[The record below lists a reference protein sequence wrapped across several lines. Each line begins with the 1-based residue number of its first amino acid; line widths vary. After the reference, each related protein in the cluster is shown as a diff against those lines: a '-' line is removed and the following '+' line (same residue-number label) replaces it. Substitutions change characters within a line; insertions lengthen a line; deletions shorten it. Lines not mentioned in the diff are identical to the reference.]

1 MKKMTAFLLAMLL
14 MFSAAAFADSTEM
27 TTEDQMKNMVQN
39 FLDENEYPYDYDD
52 YTFSMQFA
60 IDGALESAYV
70 TVYVYDDMLAVSVD
84 APIAGGADVCEKM
97 AVFTTLAN
105 DDVFYAQFRVSRD
118 DDKIYISCRSCNLV
132 EDVVPGENELYYL
145 INEPLRYMELYGL
158 GIKQVLDGGDPYQAY
173 EACMAAVEAE

>member
-60 IDGALESAYV
+60 IDSALESAYV

-84 APIAGGADVCEKM
+84 APIAGGADVFEKM

-132 EDVVPGENELYYL
+132 EDVLPGENELFYL
-145 INEPLRYMELYGL
+145 FAMPHSYMEDYGD
-158 GIKQVLDGGDPYQAY
+158 GIVAVLSGGDPYEAF
-173 EACMAAVEAE
+173 EACQAAVDAQ

>member
-84 APIAGGADVCEKM
+84 APIAGGADVFEKM

-105 DDVFYAQFRVSRD
+105 DDIFYAQFRVNRD
-118 DDKIYISCRSCNLV
+118 DDEIYISCRSCNLV
-132 EDVVPGENELYYL
+132 EDVLPGENELFYL
-145 INEPLRYMELYGL
+145 FAMPHSYMEDYGD
-158 GIKQVLDGGDPYQAY
+158 GIVAVLSGGDPY
-173 EACMAAVEAE
+173 EAFETCQTAVDAQ